1 MAIRN
6 LVRSLAVLFM
16 ALGFSSVAL
25 AQPAGEQIAGTV
37 DAVRDNTVWLTNGRS
52 FPLAETP
59 NVTRISRASL
69 EDLVPG
75 RFLAIAAYRASDGAL
90 VASEVRVFPDGA
102 NGNQSQREMTE
113 TRFCEPGCRPG
124 DLMTNANIDEAMV
137 SSLEGAEL
145 TVSVNG
151 EPQRLRITDTTR
163 LDQTTPGSLEDLM
176 PGMFVLGFLNNGV
189 ATGVWVD
196 WSGM

>member
-6 LVRSLAVLFM
+6 VVTSLAVLFLV
-16 ALGFSSVAL
+16 LGFSSVAL
-25 AQPAGEQIAGTV
+25 AQPAGQQIGGTV

-59 NVTRISRASL
+59 NVTRLSLASPD
-69 EDLVPG
+69 DLVPG
-75 RFLAIAAYRASDGAL
+75 RFVAISAYRASDGAL
-90 VASEVRVFPDGA
+90 VASEVRLFAAGA
-102 NGNQSQREMTE
+102 NVNQSQREMTE

-124 DLMTNANIDEAMV
+124 DLMTNAAIDQALV
-137 SSLEGAEL
+137 QSLEGAEL
-145 TVSVNG
+145 SVSVDG
-151 EPQRLRITDTTR
+151 QPERVRITDTTR
-163 LDQTTPGSLEDLM
+163 VDQTSPGSLDDLM
-176 PGMFVLGFLNNGV
+176 PGMSVIGFINNGV